1 MGVPPPGRDVN
12 KKYKTAGDSV
22 DLVKFWLFALKI
34 GYFSHYFVWEVTFE
48 AKYLFGKS
56 LYSCVS
62 IWLC

>member
-1 MGVPPPGRDVN
+1 MDFKEEMLIKNTRP
-12 KKYKTAGDSV
+12 
-22 DLVKFWLFALKI
+22 LVTCRPCRSSGFFALKI

-62 IWLC
+62 IWPC